1 MEARKIVFR
10 ETAVIAIGEL
20 ICSAVMVGVFAMLG
34 FFRWNVLWSAL
45 AGSVLMVLNFFF
57 LSVTVSLAS
66 DRAAQGEVKSA
77 QKMIQTSS
85 TVRLLVL
92 GVALLAGIKIG
103 ANPLAL
109 LLPLAF
115 QRPILMVAEFFRKK
129 GDAWTDSK

>member
-1 MEARKIVFR
+1 
-10 ETAVIAIGEL
+10 VIAIGEL

-129 GDAWTDSK
+129 GDAWTESK

>member
-129 GDAWTDSK
+129 GDAWTESK